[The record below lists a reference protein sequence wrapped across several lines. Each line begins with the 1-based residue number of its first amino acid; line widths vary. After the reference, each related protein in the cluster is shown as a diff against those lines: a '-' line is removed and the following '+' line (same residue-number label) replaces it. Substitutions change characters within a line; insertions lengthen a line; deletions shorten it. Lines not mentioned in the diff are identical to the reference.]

1 MITFE
6 DIKNNPKVKV
16 YIQRGNDVLGVMGYT
31 EHSFQHAAKTA
42 DTAADILRLL
52 DYPERDIELVRIAA
66 FMHDIGNVVNRIDH
80 AHSGALMA
88 FHILNEL
95 NMDPNEIASVIS
107 AIGNHDE
114 ATSMPVNSIAAALIL
129 ADKSDVR
136 RSRVRN
142 PEFATFDIHDRVNYA
157 VTESGITI
165 NEKERT
171 ASLKLEIDN
180 TICSVMD
187 YFEIF
192 LTRMILCR
200 RAAEF
205 LRLKFELVINGM
217 RLL

>member
-6 DIKNNPKVKV
+6 DIRKNPKVKV
-16 YIQRGNDVLGVMGYT
+16 YIERGNDVLGVMGYT
-31 EHSFQHAAKTA
+31 EHSFQHAIRTSE
-42 DTAADILRLL
+42 TAANILSLL
-52 DYPERDIELVRIAA
+52 NHNPRDIELVRIAA
-66 FMHDIGNVVNRIDH
+66 FMHDMGNVVNRIDH

-88 FHILNEL
+88 FLILDEL
-95 NMDPNEIASVIS
+95 NMDPDEIASVIS

-142 PEFATFDIHDRVNYA
+142 PEFSTFDIHDRVNYA
-157 VTESGITI
+157 VKESGITI
-165 NEKERT
+165 NPKEKT
-171 ASLKLEIDN
+171 ASLKLEIDSS
-180 TICSVMD
+180 ICSVMD

-192 LTRMILCR
+192 MTRMILCR

-205 LRLKFELVINGM
+205 LGLKFELIINEM

>member
-6 DIKNNPKVKV
+6 DVRQNPK
-16 YIQRGNDVLGVMGYT
+16 IRIFIERGNDVLGVMGYT
-31 EHSFQHAAKTA
+31 EHSFQHALRSAE
-42 DTAADILRLL
+42 TAARILSLL
-52 DYPERDIELVRIAA
+52 GFSERDIELARIAG
-66 FMHDIGNVVNRIDH
+66 FMHDIGNVINRIDH

-88 FHILNEL
+88 YKILDEL
-95 NMDPNEIASVIS
+95 EMDQNEIATVIS

-142 PEFATFDIHDRVNYA
+142 PEFTTLDIHDRVNYA
-157 VTESGITI
+157 VQKSGITI
-165 NEKERT
+165 IVEEKT
-171 ASLKLEIDN
+171 ASLELQIDN
-180 TICSVMD
+180 SICSVMD

-192 LTRMILCR
+192 LVRMTLCR

-205 LRLKFELVINGM
+205 LGLKFELIINGM

>member
-1 MITFE
+1 MVTFE
-6 DIKNNPKVKV
+6 DIRQNPKVRV
-16 YIQRGNDVLGVMGYT
+16 FIERGNDVLGVMGYT
-31 EHSFQHAAKTA
+31 EHSFQHAIKAA
-42 DTAADILRLL
+42 ETAAHILRLL
-52 DYPERDIELVRIAA
+52 NFSSREIELVCIAG

-88 FHILNEL
+88 FNILNEMD
-95 NMDPNEIASVIS
+95 MDPNEVASVIS

-157 VTESGITI
+157 VTESGISI
-165 NEKERT
+165 NVEEKT
-171 ASLKLEIDN
+171 ASLELQIDN
-180 TICSVMD
+180 AICSVMD

-205 LRLKFELVINGM
+205 LGLKFELIINGM

>member
-6 DIKNNPKVKV
+6 DIRKNPKVTV
-16 YIQRGNDVLGVMGYT
+16 FIERGNDVLGVMGYT
-31 EHSFQHAAKTA
+31 EHSFQHALKTA
-42 DTAADILRLL
+42 ETAAKILSLL
-52 DYPERDIELVRIAA
+52 DYGKRDIELVRIAA
-66 FMHDIGNVVNRIDH
+66 FMHDIGNVVNRVDH

-88 FHILNEL
+88 LQILDEMG
-95 NMDPNEIASVIS
+95 MDPNEIASVIS

-114 ATSMPVNSIAAALIL
+114 ATSMPVNAIAAALIL

-142 PEFATFDIHDRVNYA
+142 PEFSTFDIHDRVNYA
-157 VTESGITI
+157 VKESGIVI
-165 NEKERT
+165 NVEDKT
-171 ASLKLEIDN
+171 ASLELEIDS

-205 LRLKFELVINGM
+205 LGLKFELLINNM

>member
-1 MITFE
+1 MIIFE
-6 DIKNNPKVKV
+6 DILQNPKIKV
-16 YIQRGNDVLGVMGYT
+16 FIERGNDVLGVMGYT
-31 EHSFQHAAKTA
+31 EHSFQHASKTA
-42 DTAADILRLL
+42 ETAARILKILGFK
-52 DYPERDIELVRIAA
+52 ERDIELARIAG
-66 FMHDIGNVVNRIDH
+66 FMHDIGNVINRIDH

-88 FHILNEL
+88 FQILDEL
-95 NMDPNEIASVIS
+95 KMDPNEIASVIS

-142 PEFATFDIHDRVNYA
+142 PEFTTFDIHDRVNYA
-157 VTESGITI
+157 VRESGITI
-165 NEKERT
+165 KAEEKI
-171 ASLKLEIDN
+171 ASLELQIDN

-192 LTRMILCR
+192 LVRMTLCR

-205 LRLKFELVINGM
+205 LGLKFELIINGM